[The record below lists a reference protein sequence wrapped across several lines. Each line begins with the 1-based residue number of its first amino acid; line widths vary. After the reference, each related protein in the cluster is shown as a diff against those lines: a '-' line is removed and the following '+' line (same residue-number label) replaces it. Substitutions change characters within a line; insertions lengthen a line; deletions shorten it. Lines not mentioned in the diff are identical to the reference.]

1 MANEHELKD
10 RRQHRRLAQP
20 FEARWEGA
28 SGSGQCRLSDLSVGG
43 CFVQAMAQ
51 PAVGERT
58 KITIAAGPQAHTITG
73 RVVAVERGLGFSM
86 QFDAA
91 TDDATAEVRRHLS
104 ALIAE
109 RSR

>member
-1 MANEHELKD
+1 VAKEQQFNE
-10 RRQHRRLAQP
+10 RREHRRLAQP

-58 KITIAAGPQAHTITG
+58 KVTIAAGPQTLTIAG

-91 TDDATAEVRRHLS
+91 TDDATAEVRRHLG